1 MTKKKEAKNMLNLG
15 KKLEKQGKDLQNHE
29 QRKMIHLPTEA
40 VEKIRKAQERDTKKY
55 DKIYSFFKL
64 NSNGNI
70 IKDSIKNVVIIL
82 ENDPIFKG
90 AFQYNKFSEENEI
103 TKDIPELHIK
113 KGAFVDSYDDE
124 IANYIENKAVYDN
137 TIFNKARIESAINI
151 VSQRHAFNPMVDYME
166 NAFKKY
172 DGQRRL
178 DDFFPKF
185 LGVEKS
191 AVTSLI
197 TRLWFMGG
205 VAKVYHPL
213 TKIDQS
219 LDLVGSQGIGKTTL
233 LQNLA
238 PLGLYTDQF
247 NSVTDKDDL
256 GNLIGM
262 FIVNDD
268 EMAAT
273 SKSSFEEI
281 KRFLTDNNFKYR
293 PPYAKH
299 PKQFVKKFI
308 FARTTNNRTYLK
320 DKTGTRRFLPL
331 MTHKSLQ
338 ELNPVTDLT
347 PDYVQ
352 QIWGETVWLYKQAKD
367 PFLLSPKQIK
377 LLENHRK
384 NFEYVDSAEDELF
397 DVLENDFNNADFIPT
412 KPLMLL
418 LNQYQDGK
426 IRYLMTNV
434 FNYDGSKRG
443 YYKGKQVHGFRKRK

>member
-15 KKLEKQGKDLQNHE
+15 KKLEKQGQELELDPKKVKALKQQQQKD
-29 QRKMIHLPTEA
+29 
-40 VEKIRKAQERDTKKY
+40 DKKV
-55 DKIYSFFKL
+55 KL
-64 NSNGNI
+64 LRSIFLLDSHNNI
-70 IKDSIKNVVIIL
+70 KRNSIKNVVAIL

-103 TKDIPELHIK
+103 TKDISKLHIN
-113 KGAFVDSYDDE
+113 KGSFVDAYNDE
-124 IANYIENKAVYDN
+124 IANYIENRQEYDHV
-137 TIFNKARIESAINI
+137 IFDKNRIESAINI

-178 DDFFPKF
+178 DVFFPKF

-367 PFLLSPKQIK
+367 PFLLSPKQNE

-384 NFEYVDSAEDELF
+384 QFEYVDSAEDELA
-397 DVLENDFNNADFIPT
+397 DVLYNEFHDADFIPT
-412 KPLMLL
+412 HELMDKLYKY
-418 LNQYQDGK
+418 NDTK
-426 IRYLMTNV
+426 IRNLMDNV
-434 FNYDGSKRG
+434 FNYESKKRG
-443 YYKGKQVHGFRKRK
+443 YYNGKQVRGFKKRH

>member
-15 KKLEKQGKDLQNHE
+15 KKLEKQGQELELDPKKVKALKQQQQKD
-29 QRKMIHLPTEA
+29 
-40 VEKIRKAQERDTKKY
+40 DKKV
-55 DKIYSFFKL
+55 KL
-64 NSNGNI
+64 LRSIFLLDSHNNI
-70 IKDSIKNVVIIL
+70 KRNSIKNVVAIL

-103 TKDIPELHIK
+103 TKDISKLHIN
-113 KGAFVDSYDDE
+113 KGSFVDAYNDE
-124 IANYIENKAVYDN
+124 IANYIENQQEYDHV
-137 TIFNKARIESAINI
+137 IFDKNRIESAINI

-247 NSVTDKDDL
+247 NSFTDKDDL
-256 GNLIGM
+256 SNLIGM
-262 FIVNDD
+262 FIINDD

-352 QIWGETVWLYKQAKD
+352 QIWGEAVWLYKQAKD
-367 PFLLSPKQIK
+367 PFLLSPKQNE

-384 NFEYVDSAEDELF
+384 QFEYVDSAEDELA
-397 DVLENDFNNADFIPT
+397 DVLYNEFHDADFIPT
-412 KPLMLL
+412 HELMDKLYKY
-418 LNQYQDGK
+418 NDTK
-426 IRYLMTNV
+426 IRNLMDNV
-434 FNYDGSKRG
+434 FNYESKKRG
-443 YYKGKQVHGFRKRK
+443 YYNGKQVRGFKKRH

>member
-1 MTKKKEAKNMLNLG
+1 MVKKKEGKNMLNLG
-15 KKLEKQGKDLQNHE
+15 EVLKKQGQELELDPKKVKALKQQQEKDN
-29 QRKMIHLPTEA
+29 RKVSLLRSLFILDSH
-40 VEKIRKAQERDTKKY
+40 
-55 DKIYSFFKL
+55 
-64 NSNGNI
+64 NNI
-70 IKDSIKNVVIIL
+70 KRNSIKNVVAIL
-82 ENDPIFKG
+82 ENDPLFKG
-90 AFQYNKFSEENEI
+90 AFQYNEFSEENEI
-103 TKDIPELHIK
+103 TKDISKLHIN
-113 KGAFVDSYDDE
+113 KGSFVDAYNDE
-124 IANYIENKAVYDN
+124 IANYIESQQEYDHV
-137 TIFNKARIESAINI
+137 IFDKNRIESAINI
-151 VSQRHAFNPMVDYME
+151 VSQRHSFNPMVDYME
-166 NAFKKY
+166 NAFKNY
-172 DGQRRL
+172 DKKRRL

-185 LGVEKS
+185 LGVERS

-238 PLGLYTDQF
+238 PMGLYTDQF

-268 EMAAT
+268 EMTAT

-299 PKQFVKKFI
+299 PKQFIKKFI

-352 QIWGETVWLYKQAKD
+352 QLWGETVWLYKQAKD
-367 PFLLSPKQIK
+367 PFLLSPKQIE

-384 NFEYVDSAEDELF
+384 NFEYVDSAEDELA
-397 DVLENDFNNADFIPT
+397 DVLYNDFHDAEFIPT
-412 KPLMLL
+412 HELKLKLY
-418 LNQYQDGK
+418 QYKDTK
-426 IRYLMTNV
+426 IRNLMENV
-434 FNYDGSKRG
+434 FNYESGKRG
-443 YYKGKQVHGFRKRK
+443 YYNGKQVRGFKKRH

>member
-1 MTKKKEAKNMLNLG
+1 MTKKKEAKNMLTLG
-15 KKLEKQGKDLQNHE
+15 EVLKKQGQELELDPKKVKALKQQQQKD
-29 QRKMIHLPTEA
+29 
-40 VEKIRKAQERDTKKY
+40 DKKV
-55 DKIYSFFKL
+55 KL
-64 NSNGNI
+64 LRSIFLLDSHNNI
-70 IKDSIKNVVIIL
+70 KRNSIKNVVAIL

-103 TKDIPELHIK
+103 TKDISKLHIN
-113 KGAFVDSYDDE
+113 KGSFVDAYNDE
-124 IANYIENKAVYDN
+124 IANYIENQQEYDHV
-137 TIFNKARIESAINI
+137 IFDKNRIESAINI

-185 LGVEKS
+185 LGVKKS
-191 AVTSLI
+191 EVSILI
-197 TRLWFMGG
+197 TRLWFMSG

-367 PFLLSPKQIK
+367 PFILTKGQEELLA
-377 LLENHRK
+377 NHRK
-384 NFEYVDSAEDELF
+384 QFEYVDSAEDELA
-397 DVLENDFNNADFIPT
+397 DVLYNDFHNADFIPT
-412 KPLMLL
+412 HELMFKLY
-418 LNQYQDGK
+418 NYKDTK
-426 IRYLMTNV
+426 IRNLMENV
-434 FNYDGSKRG
+434 FNYESGKRG
-443 YYKGKQVHGFRKRK
+443 YYNGKQVRGFKKRH

>member
-1 MTKKKEAKNMLNLG
+1 MTNSKKNKPLKQAKNMVKIDKEF
-15 KKLEKQGKDLQNHE
+15 KKHSEDLPFALPEKS
-29 QRKMIHLPTEA
+29 
-40 VEKIRKAQERDTKKY
+40 VENIRKDNERRAKKY
-55 DKIYSFFKL
+55 TLLRSVFNL
-64 NSNGNI
+64 NSTGNI
-70 IKDSIKNVVIIL
+70 KKDSIKNVVAIL
-82 ENDPIFKG
+82 DNDPIFKG
-90 AFQYNKFSEENEI
+90 AFQYNEFSEENEI

-213 TKIDQS
+213 TKVDQS
-219 LDLVGSQGIGKTTL
+219 LDLVGSQGVGKTTL

-238 PLGLYTDQF
+238 PMGLYTDQF
-247 NSVTDKDDL
+247 NSFTDKDDL
-256 GNLIGM
+256 SNLIGM
-262 FIVNDD
+262 FIINDD
-268 EMAAT
+268 ELAAT

-299 PKQFVKKFI
+299 PKQFTKKFI
-308 FARTTNNRTYLK
+308 FARTTNDRTYLK

-352 QIWGETVWLYKQAKD
+352 QIWGEAVWLYKQAKD
-367 PFLLSPKQIK
+367 PFLLSPNQEKM
-377 LLENHRK
+377 LADHRK
-384 NFEYVDSAEDELF
+384 KFEYVDSAEDELF

>member
-15 KKLEKQGKDLQNHE
+15 KKLEKQGQELELDPKKVKALKQQQQKD
-29 QRKMIHLPTEA
+29 
-40 VEKIRKAQERDTKKY
+40 DKKV
-55 DKIYSFFKL
+55 KL
-64 NSNGNI
+64 LRSIFLLDSHNNI
-70 IKDSIKNVVIIL
+70 KRNSIKNVVAIL

-103 TKDIPELHIK
+103 TKDISKLHIN
-113 KGAFVDSYDDE
+113 KGSFVDAYNDE
-124 IANYIENKAVYDN
+124 IANYIESQEDYDHV
-137 TIFNKARIESAINI
+137 IFDKNRIESAINI

-299 PKQFVKKFI
+299 PKQFIKKFI

-367 PFLLSPKQIK
+367 PFLLSPKQNE

-384 NFEYVDSAEDELF
+384 QFEYVDSAEDELA
-397 DVLENDFNNADFIPT
+397 DVLTNDFHDADFIPT
-412 KPLMLL
+412 HELMFKLYKY
-418 LNQYQDGK
+418 NDTK
-426 IRYLMTNV
+426 IRNLMDNV
-434 FNYDGSKRG
+434 FNYESKKRG
-443 YYKGKQVHGFRKRK
+443 YYNGKQVRGFKKRH

>member
-1 MTKKKEAKNMLNLG
+1 MTNSKKNKPLKQAKNMVKIDKEFKKHSENLS
-15 KKLEKQGKDLQNHE
+15 
-29 QRKMIHLPTEA
+29 IHLDPKA
-40 VEKIRKAQERDTKKY
+40 VENIRKDNERRAKKY
-55 DKIYSFFKL
+55 TLLRSVFNL
-64 NSNGNI
+64 NSTGNI
-70 IKDSIKNVVIIL
+70 KKDSIKNVVAIL
-82 ENDPIFKG
+82 DNDPIFKG
-90 AFQYNKFSEENEI
+90 AFQYNEFSEENEI
-103 TKDIPELHIK
+103 TKDIPLLHIK
-113 KGAFVDSYDDE
+113 KGAFIDTYDDE
-124 IANYIENKAVYDN
+124 IANYIESKQIYDY
-137 TIFNKARIESAINI
+137 TAFNKARIESAINV
-151 VSQRHAFNPMVDYME
+151 VSHRHVFNPMVDYME

-185 LGVEKS
+185 LGVERS

-238 PLGLYTDQF
+238 PMGLYTDQF

-367 PFLLSPKQIK
+367 PFLLSPKQTE

-384 NFEYVDSAEDELF
+384 QFEYVDSAEDELA
-397 DVLENDFNNADFIPT
+397 DVLYNDFHDADFIPT
-412 KPLMLL
+412 HELMFKLY
-418 LNQYQDGK
+418 QYKDTK
-426 IRYLMTNV
+426 IRNLMENV
-434 FNYDGSKRG
+434 FNYESGKRG
-443 YYKGKQVHGFRKRK
+443 YYNGKRVRGFKKR

>member
-1 MTKKKEAKNMLNLG
+1 MVKKEKGKNMLNLG
-15 KKLEKQGKDLQNHE
+15 KKLEKQSKTVLN
-29 QRKMIHLPTEA
+29 LPKEKTE
-40 VEKIRKAQERDTKKY
+40 KLRQAQERDTRKYKLLRSIFLLDSHNNIKK
-55 DKIYSFFKL
+55 
-64 NSNGNI
+64 N
-70 IKDSIKNVVIIL
+70 SIKNVVAIL
-82 ENDPIFKG
+82 DNDPIFKG
-90 AFQYNKFSEENEI
+90 TFQYNEFSEENEI
-103 TKDIPELHIK
+103 TKDISKLHIN
-113 KGAFVDSYDDE
+113 KGSFVDAYNDE
-124 IANYIENKAVYDN
+124 IANYIESQEDYDHV
-137 TIFNKARIESAINI
+137 IFDKNRIESAINI

-331 MTHKSLQ
+331 MTHKSQ
-338 ELNPVTDLT
+338 QKLNPVTDLQ
-347 PDYVQ
+347 PNYVK
-352 QIWGETVWLYKQAKD
+352 QIWGEAVWLYKQAKD
-367 PFLLSPKQIK
+367 PFLLSPKQTE

-384 NFEYVDSAEDELF
+384 KFEYVDSAEDELA
-397 DVLENDFNNADFIPT
+397 DVLYNDFHNADFIPT
-412 KPLMLL
+412 HELMFKL
-418 LNQYQDGK
+418 YKYKDTK
-426 IRYLMTNV
+426 IRNLMENV
-434 FNYDGSKRG
+434 FNYESGKRG
-443 YYKGKQVHGFRKRK
+443 YYNGKRVRGFKKR

>member
-15 KKLEKQGKDLQNHE
+15 KKLEKQGQELELDPKKVKALKQQQ
-29 QRKMIHLPTEA
+29 QR
-40 VEKIRKAQERDTKKY
+40 DDKKV
-55 DKIYSFFKL
+55 KL
-64 NSNGNI
+64 LRSIFLLDSHNNI
-70 IKDSIKNVVIIL
+70 KRNSIKNVVAIL

-103 TKDIPELHIK
+103 TKDISKLHIN
-113 KGAFVDSYDDE
+113 KGSFVDAYNDE
-124 IANYIENKAVYDN
+124 IANYIENQQEYDHV
-137 TIFNKARIESAINI
+137 IFDKNRIESAINI

-299 PKQFVKKFI
+299 PKQFIKKFI

-352 QIWGETVWLYKQAKD
+352 QIWGEAVWLYKQAKD
-367 PFLLSPKQIK
+367 PFLLSPKQNE

-384 NFEYVDSAEDELF
+384 QFEYVDSAEDELA
-397 DVLENDFNNADFIPT
+397 DVLYNEFHDADFIPT
-412 KPLMLL
+412 HELMDKLYKY
-418 LNQYQDGK
+418 NDTK
-426 IRYLMTNV
+426 IRNLMDNV
-434 FNYDGSKRG
+434 FNYESKKRG
-443 YYKGKQVHGFRKRK
+443 YYNGKQVRGFKKRH

>member
-1 MTKKKEAKNMLNLG
+1 MVKKEKGKNMLNIG
-15 KKLEKQGKDLQNHE
+15 KELAQQSQTVLNLPKEKTEKLRQ
-29 QRKMIHLPTEA
+29 
-40 VEKIRKAQERDTKKY
+40 AQERDAKKY
-55 DKIYSFFKL
+55 KL
-64 NSNGNI
+64 LRSIFLLDSHNNI
-70 IKDSIKNVVIIL
+70 KKNSIKNVVAIL

-103 TKDIPELHIK
+103 TKDISKLHIN
-113 KGAFVDSYDDE
+113 KGSFVDAYDDE
-124 IANYIENKAVYDN
+124 IANYIESQEDYDHV
-137 TIFNKARIESAINI
+137 IFDKNRIESAINI
-151 VSQRHAFNPMVDYME
+151 VSRRHAFNPMVDYME
-166 NAFKKY
+166 NAFKNY
-172 DGQRRL
+172 DKKRRL

-185 LGVEKS
+185 LGVERS

-238 PLGLYTDQF
+238 PMGLYTDQF

-268 EMAAT
+268 EMTAT

-299 PKQFVKKFI
+299 PKLS
-308 FARTTNNRTYLK
+308 N
-320 DKTGTRRFLPL
+320 FLC
-331 MTHKSLQ
+331 K
-338 ELNPVTDLT
+338 
-347 PDYVQ
+347 
-352 QIWGETVWLYKQAKD
+352 
-367 PFLLSPKQIK
+367 
-377 LLENHRK
+377 
-384 NFEYVDSAEDELF
+384 
-397 DVLENDFNNADFIPT
+397 
-412 KPLMLL
+412 
-418 LNQYQDGK
+418 
-426 IRYLMTNV
+426 
-434 FNYDGSKRG
+434 
-443 YYKGKQVHGFRKRK
+443 

>member
-15 KKLEKQGKDLQNHE
+15 KKLEKQGQELELDPKKVKALKQQQQKD
-29 QRKMIHLPTEA
+29 
-40 VEKIRKAQERDTKKY
+40 DKKV
-55 DKIYSFFKL
+55 KL
-64 NSNGNI
+64 LRSIFLLDSHNNI
-70 IKDSIKNVVIIL
+70 KRNSIKNVVAIL

-103 TKDIPELHIK
+103 TKDISKLHIN
-113 KGAFVDSYDDE
+113 KGSFVDAYNDE
-124 IANYIENKAVYDN
+124 IANYIENQQEYDHV
-137 TIFNKARIESAINI
+137 IFDKNRIESAINI

-185 LGVEKS
+185 LGVKKS
-191 AVTSLI
+191 EVSILI

-205 VAKVYHPL
+205 VAKVYKPL

-367 PFLLSPKQIK
+367 PFLLSPKQNE

-384 NFEYVDSAEDELF
+384 QFEYVDSAEDELA
-397 DVLENDFNNADFIPT
+397 DVLYNDFHDADFIPT
-412 KPLMLL
+412 HELMDKLYKY
-418 LNQYQDGK
+418 NDTK
-426 IRYLMTNV
+426 IRNLMDNV
-434 FNYDGSKRG
+434 FNYESKKRG
-443 YYKGKQVHGFRKRK
+443 YYNGKQVRGFKKRH

>member
-1 MTKKKEAKNMLNLG
+1 MTNSKKNKPLKQAKNMVKIDKEF
-15 KKLEKQGKDLQNHE
+15 KKHSEDLPFALPEKSVESVRKDN
-29 QRKMIHLPTEA
+29 
-40 VEKIRKAQERDTKKY
+40 ERRAKKY
-55 DKIYSFFKL
+55 TLLRSVFNL
-64 NSNGNI
+64 NSTGNI
-70 IKDSIKNVVIIL
+70 KKDSIKNVVAIL
-82 ENDPIFKG
+82 DNDPIFKG

-191 AVTSLI
+191 TVTSLI

-213 TKIDQS
+213 TKVDQS
-219 LDLVGSQGIGKTTL
+219 LDLVGSQGVGKTTL

-238 PLGLYTDQF
+238 PMGLYTDQF
-247 NSVTDKDDL
+247 NSFTDKDDL
-256 GNLIGM
+256 SNLIGM
-262 FIVNDD
+262 FIINDD
-268 EMAAT
+268 ELAAT

-299 PKQFVKKFI
+299 PKQFTKKFI
-308 FARTTNNRTYLK
+308 FARTTNDRTYLK
-320 DKTGTRRFLPL
+320 DKTGIRRFLPL

-352 QIWGETVWLYKQAKD
+352 QIWGEAVWLYKQAKD
-367 PFLLSPKQIK
+367 PFLLSPNQEKM
-377 LLENHRK
+377 LADHRK
-384 NFEYVDSAEDELF
+384 KFEYVDSAEDELF

>member
-15 KKLEKQGKDLQNHE
+15 KKLEKQGQELELDPKKVKALKQQQQKD
-29 QRKMIHLPTEA
+29 
-40 VEKIRKAQERDTKKY
+40 DKKV
-55 DKIYSFFKL
+55 KL
-64 NSNGNI
+64 LRSIFLLDSHNNI
-70 IKDSIKNVVIIL
+70 KRNSIKNVVAIL

-103 TKDIPELHIK
+103 TKDISKLHIN
-113 KGAFVDSYDDE
+113 KGSFVDAYNDE
-124 IANYIENKAVYDN
+124 IANYIENQQEYDHV
-137 TIFNKARIESAINI
+137 IFDKNRIESAINI

-352 QIWGETVWLYKQAKD
+352 QIWGEAVWLYKQAKD
-367 PFLLSPKQIK
+367 PFLLSPKQNE

-384 NFEYVDSAEDELF
+384 QFEYVDSAEDELA
-397 DVLENDFNNADFIPT
+397 DVLYNDFHDADFIPT
-412 KPLMLL
+412 HELMDKLYKY
-418 LNQYQDGK
+418 NDTK
-426 IRYLMTNV
+426 IRNLMDNV
-434 FNYDGSKRG
+434 FNYESKKRG
-443 YYKGKQVHGFRKRK
+443 YYNGKQVRGFKKRH

>member
-1 MTKKKEAKNMLNLG
+1 MTNSKKNKPLKQAKNMVKIDKEF
-15 KKLEKQGKDLQNHE
+15 KKHSEDLPFALPEKSVESVRKDN
-29 QRKMIHLPTEA
+29 
-40 VEKIRKAQERDTKKY
+40 ERRAKKY
-55 DKIYSFFKL
+55 TLLRSVFNL
-64 NSNGNI
+64 NSTGNI
-70 IKDSIKNVVIIL
+70 KKDSIKNVVAIL
-82 ENDPIFKG
+82 DNDPIFKG

-191 AVTSLI
+191 TVTSLI

-213 TKIDQS
+213 TKVDQS
-219 LDLVGSQGIGKTTL
+219 LDLVGSQGVGKTTL

-238 PLGLYTDQF
+238 PMGLYTDQF
-247 NSVTDKDDL
+247 NSFTDKDDL
-256 GNLIGM
+256 SNLIGM
-262 FIVNDD
+262 FIINDD
-268 EMAAT
+268 ELAAT

-299 PKQFVKKFI
+299 PKQFTKKFI
-308 FARTTNNRTYLK
+308 FARTTNDRTYLK
-320 DKTGTRRFLPL
+320 DKTGIRRFLPL

-347 PDYVQ
+347 LDYVQ
-352 QIWGETVWLYKQAKD
+352 QLWGEAVWLYKQAKD
-367 PFLLSPKQIK
+367 PFLLSPNQEKM
-377 LLENHRK
+377 LADHRK
-384 NFEYVDSAEDELF
+384 KFEYVDSAEDELF

>member
-15 KKLEKQGKDLQNHE
+15 KKLEKQGQELELDPKKVKALKQQQQKD
-29 QRKMIHLPTEA
+29 
-40 VEKIRKAQERDTKKY
+40 DKKV
-55 DKIYSFFKL
+55 KL
-64 NSNGNI
+64 LRSIFLLDSHNNI
-70 IKDSIKNVVIIL
+70 KRNSIKNVVAIL

-103 TKDIPELHIK
+103 TKDISKLHIN
-113 KGAFVDSYDDE
+113 KGSFVDAYNDE
-124 IANYIENKAVYDN
+124 IANYIENRQEYDHV
-137 TIFNKARIESAINI
+137 IFDKNRIESAINI

-178 DDFFPKF
+178 DVFFPKF

-338 ELNPVTDLT
+338 ELNPVADLT

-352 QIWGETVWLYKQAKD
+352 QLWGETVWLYKQAKD
-367 PFLLSPKQIK
+367 PFLLSPKQTE

-384 NFEYVDSAEDELF
+384 KFEYVDSAEDELA
-397 DVLENDFNNADFIPT
+397 DVLYNDFHDADFIPT
-412 KPLMLL
+412 HELMDKLYKY
-418 LNQYQDGK
+418 NDTK
-426 IRYLMTNV
+426 IRNLMDNV
-434 FNYDGSKRG
+434 FNYESKKRG
-443 YYKGKQVHGFRKRK
+443 YYNGKQVRGFKKRH

>member
-1 MTKKKEAKNMLNLG
+1 MTEKNRGKNMLNIG
-15 KKLEKQGKDLQNHE
+15 KELAQQSKTVLNLPKEKTEKLRQ
-29 QRKMIHLPTEA
+29 
-40 VEKIRKAQERDTKKY
+40 AQERDAKKY
-55 DKIYSFFKL
+55 KL
-64 NSNGNI
+64 LRSIFLLDSHNNI
-70 IKDSIKNVVIIL
+70 KKNSIKNVVAIL

-103 TKDIPELHIK
+103 TKDISKLHIN
-113 KGAFVDSYDDE
+113 KGSFVDAYDDE
-124 IANYIENKAVYDN
+124 IANYIESQEDYDHV
-137 TIFNKARIESAINI
+137 IFDKNRIESAINI
-151 VSQRHAFNPMVDYME
+151 VSRRHAFNPMVDYME

-185 LGVEKS
+185 LGVERS

-238 PLGLYTDQF
+238 PMELYTDQF

-268 EMAAT
+268 EMTAT

-281 KRFLTDNNFKYR
+281 KRFLTDNYFKYR

-299 PKQFVKKFI
+299 PKQFIKKFI

-352 QIWGETVWLYKQAKD
+352 QLWGETVWLYKQAKD
-367 PFLLSPKQIK
+367 PFLLSPKQIE

-384 NFEYVDSAEDELF
+384 NFEYVDSAEDELA
-397 DVLENDFNNADFIPT
+397 DVLYNVFHDAEFIPT
-412 KPLMLL
+412 HELKLKLC
-418 LNQYQDGK
+418 QYKDTK
-426 IRYLMTNV
+426 IRNLMENV
-434 FNYDGSKRG
+434 FNYESGKRG
-443 YYKGKQVHGFRKRK
+443 YYNGKRVRGFKKR